1 MTQQPRRL
9 NVLVVEDEPLLSWA
23 LVQTLT
29 SSGCHVLEATSGE
42 AAVRAL
48 NEAVDPIDVVLLDYR
63 LPDVTHLEL
72 LSTIRRMSPDSQIVL
87 MSARLT
93 PEITWE
99 ALALVGAQRVVSKP
113 FDMQEVEPLVQKAA
127 ARRHYPGM

>member
-1 MTQQPRRL
+1 MTQQLRRL

-29 SSGCHVLEATSGE
+29 SSGCHVIEARSGE

-48 NEAVDPIDVVLLDYR
+48 NEAIDPIDVVLLDYK

-72 LSTIRRMSPDSQIVL
+72 LSTIRRMSRDSQIVL

-93 PEITWE
+93 PEIAWE
-99 ALALVGAQRVVSKP
+99 ALALGAQRVVSKP
-113 FDMQEVEPLVQKAA
+113 FDMQEVAPLVQKTA
-127 ARRHYPGM
+127 ARTHHPGI

>member
-1 MTQQPRRL
+1 MTRQPQRL
-9 NVLVVEDEPLLSWA
+9 KVLVVEDEPLLSWA

-29 SSGCHVLEATSGE
+29 SSGCQVIEATSGE

-72 LSTIRRMSPDSQIVL
+72 LSTIRRMSRDSQIVL

-93 PEITWE
+93 PEITCD
-99 ALALVGAQRVVSKP
+99 ALALGAQRVVSKP
-113 FDMQEVEPLVQKAA
+113 FDMQEVEPLVQQTA
-127 ARRHYPGM
+127 ARRHRPGT